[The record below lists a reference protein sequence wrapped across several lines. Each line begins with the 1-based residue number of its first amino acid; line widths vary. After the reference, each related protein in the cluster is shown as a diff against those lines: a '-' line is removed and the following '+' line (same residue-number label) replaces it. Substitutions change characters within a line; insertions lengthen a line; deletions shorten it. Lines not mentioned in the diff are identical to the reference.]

1 MSNND
6 VKFPLRRRLMLA
18 GLLAAGSGLVHAQE
32 YPEID
37 WDDLVPKDWDPS
49 KPFKGMEK
57 VMELPDSDPKVAEFY
72 ERMREVWD
80 NAPTVAAMNGRRV
93 KLPGYLVPL
102 DQIKGGVVEFLLVPY
117 FGACVHLPPPP
128 ANQIIQVKTPK
139 PVPLNTMSAVWVS
152 GTLQVK
158 RSDSSMG
165 ISGYS
170 MDAKKV
176 VEYKMPAAR

>member
-1 MSNND
+1 
-6 VKFPLRRRLMLA
+6 
-18 GLLAAGSGLVHAQE
+18 
-32 YPEID
+32 
-37 WDDLVPKDWDPS
+37 
-49 KPFKGMEK
+49 
-57 VMELPDSDPKVAEFY
+57 
-72 ERMREVWD
+72 
-80 NAPTVAAMNGRRV
+80 MNGRRV

-102 DQIKGGVVEFLLVPY
+102 DQIKGGVIEFLLVPY

-128 ANQIIQVKTPK
+128 ANQIIQVKTAR
-139 PVPLNTMSAVWVS
+139 PVPLNMMSAVWVS